1 MMLIFI
7 TYYSFILK
15 LFTAGLLLRQININT
30 NTHHYKIMWKLLYC
44 GRLEGSRGYV
54 LLFLGGVLTCIGEL
68 ILFFSISISIHPSF
82 IYQPTEQWT
91 TFHVFWLNEITLAP
105 PYRLLYSFLAMCLSV
120 IWDQVP
126 YSGFAMGARFMDT
139 IAWWVIDWLRDWE

>member
-1 MMLIFI
+1 MLIFI

-82 IYQPTEQWT
+82 IYQPTEQ
-91 TFHVFWLNEITLAP
+91 
-105 PYRLLYSFLAMCLSV
+105 
-120 IWDQVP
+120 
-126 YSGFAMGARFMDT
+126 
-139 IAWWVIDWLRDWE
+139 